1 MTIDEIMA
9 RFNEAPI
16 QKQVDSQRLKAKELR
31 VIARQLENEAKVLDK
46 LADGYTER
54 LDIEGNKI
62 ADQLDKEY
70 PDWRLVLLKHFKTP

>member
-70 PDWRLVLLKHFKTP
+70 PDWRLVIVKHFQTP